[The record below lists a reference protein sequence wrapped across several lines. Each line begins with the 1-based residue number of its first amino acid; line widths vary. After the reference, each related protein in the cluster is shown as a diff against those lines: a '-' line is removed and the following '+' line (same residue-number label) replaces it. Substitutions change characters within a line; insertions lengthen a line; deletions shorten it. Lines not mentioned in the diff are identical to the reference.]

1 MIMSRARARN
11 DRGRRFEELTDA
23 EIVALAINNEE
34 EASRT
39 CRRLQSS
46 GLVLANGANSCSD

>member
-39 CRRLQSS
+39 YQSFAS
-46 GLVLANGANSCSD
+46 VLEADYL